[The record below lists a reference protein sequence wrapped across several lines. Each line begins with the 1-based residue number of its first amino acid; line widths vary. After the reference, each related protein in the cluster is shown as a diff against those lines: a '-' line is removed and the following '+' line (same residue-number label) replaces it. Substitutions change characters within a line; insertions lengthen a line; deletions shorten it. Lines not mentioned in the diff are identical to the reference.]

1 MSKRSYIRMVSYIGF
16 ILLLIII
23 TTILSTTTL
32 KDTKQELEVNY
43 QQSLT
48 ELDECLTLVSTDI
61 NKSLYSNDSGEIY
74 DLSRDLYAQC
84 ATAKNAL
91 SRLPIDQME
100 LNGAFKFL
108 SQCSDYAQYIGSKV
122 ESNQVISTKERENLM
137 TLMKYCEKFNTQTS
151 DMVQSVSAGAKITEN
166 QVKSDNKVNVS
177 GLSNNFSQSAKTFE
191 DFPTLIYDGPFSD
204 QVLNKKSQLVKSKE
218 VMKEED
224 CRLIASTAIDT
235 GKNVITKETDD
246 QSKIPSYTYKSG
258 RYTVLITKQGGYVK
272 EILYSAPITKTN
284 ISVDNA
290 CNLAKDYLNKIGYE
304 NMSVNYYEVSDNVC
318 TINFAYKEKN
328 VTYYSDL
335 IKVGVSMA
343 DGKIIS
349 LDAETYLTNHINRK
363 AIEPKLTSQ
372 KAQKNILSIL
382 DVTSSKLCVIPKE
395 SGKEVACYE
404 FTCKSKE
411 TGEEALIY
419 INCDNGKEE
428 DILLLLKSDNGTMVK

>member
-23 TTILSTTTL
+23 TTIISTTTL
-32 KDTKQELEVNY
+32 RDTKQELEVNY
-43 QQSLT
+43 QQSLI
-48 ELDECLTLVSTDI
+48 EFDECLTQVGTDI
-61 NKSLYSNDSGEIY
+61 TKSLYSNDSGEIY

-84 ATAKNAL
+84 STAKNAL
-91 SRLPIDQME
+91 SRLPISQME
-100 LNGAFKFL
+100 LNGAYKFL
-108 SQCSDYAQYIGSKV
+108 SQCSDYAQYIGSKI
-122 ESNQVISTKERENLM
+122 ENKKVISTKERENLM
-137 TLMKYCEKFNTQTS
+137 TLMKYCEKFNAQTS
-151 DMVQSVSAGAKITEN
+151 DMVQSVSAGAKITES
-166 QVKSDNKVNVS
+166 QVKAENKINVS

-204 QVLNKKSQLVKSKE
+204 QVLNKKSQLVNNKD

-258 RYTVLITKQGGYVK
+258 RYTILITKQGGYVK
-272 EILYSAPITKTN
+272 EILYSAPITKTS

-304 NMSVNYYEVSDNVC
+304 NMAVNYYAIEDNIC
-318 TINFAYKEKN
+318 TINFAYKEGN

-343 DGKIIS
+343 DGNVIS
-349 LDAETYLTNHINRK
+349 LDAETYLTNHIDRND
-363 AIEPKLTSQ
+363 IEPKLDLE
-372 KAQKNILSIL
+372 KAKAKVLGTLEIL
-382 DVTSSKLCVIPKE
+382 DTKLCVIPKE
-395 SGKEVACYE
+395 NGKEVACYE
-404 FTCKSKE
+404 FTCKNE
-411 TGEEALIY
+411 DTGEDALIY
-419 INCDNGKEE
+419 INCESGREE